1 MNELDQKRNSGGA
14 REFGWEREPEWRTKV
29 GDILGEYRLHLVSQE
44 KSGNTIEKY
53 IRDVKRFLLYAGSER
68 PEREMVLAYKSSL
81 KEQYQLSSAN
91 SMLMAVN
98 HYLKYKGLEE
108 CRVSAFRQQRKI
120 FSEESR
126 QLSRKEYERL
136 VLEARKRGMVQMEH
150 ILHRIRQTFL
160 NPRAYNQAV
169 HNNFNIMFN
178 IFLQFDVLRQ
188 FIHISVYAHTYV
200 SAALCLFQKLCM
212 STLAAADYRRQKLNP
227 CAFR

>member
-1 MNELDQKRNSGGA
+1 MGKRAGVENKGEGHSWGVPPS
-14 REFGWEREPEWRTKV
+14 FGEP
-29 GDILGEYRLHLVSQE
+29 G

-53 IRDVKRFLLYAGSER
+53 IRDVKRFLLHAGSER

-136 VLEARKRGMVQMEH
+136 VLEARKSLRGE
-150 ILHRIRQTFL
+150 LWR
-160 NPRAYNQAV
+160 
-169 HNNFNIMFN
+169 
-178 IFLQFDVLRQ
+178 
-188 FIHISVYAHTYV
+188 S
-200 SAALCLFQKLCM
+200 CGCG
-212 STLAAADYRRQKLNP
+212 
-227 CAFR
+227 